1 MIAIAG
7 IGSRQTPDHVLKE
20 MELIGQWAKTN
31 EVLVYSGHAEGADYA
46 FERGAQEFT
55 RAFLPWK
62 NFNKELPHLGVSID
76 IGGDKSLDVWVDQY
90 HPAPEHLSF
99 GGRKLMRRNV
109 CQILSQSLNDPVKA
123 VVCWTASGGLSGGT
137 AFAMRIAASLDI
149 PILNM
154 YFEEYDTSA
163 KVIAKLQTLI

>member
-1 MIAIAG
+1 MTAIAG
-7 IGSRQTPDHVLKE
+7 IGSRQTPEHILKE
-20 MELIGQWAKTN
+20 MELIGQWCRTN
-31 EVLVYSGHAEGADYA
+31 EVSVYSGHAEGADYA
-46 FERGAQEFT
+46 FERGAQELT
-55 RAFLPWK
+55 IAFLPWK
-62 NFNKELPHLGVSID
+62 NFNKDMPKLGHWVD
-76 IGGDKSLDVWVDQY
+76 MGDTTALDVWVDQY
-90 HPAPEHLSF
+90 HPAPQHLSF

-137 AFAMRIAASLDI
+137 AFAMRIATSLDI

-154 YFEEYDTSA
+154 YFEEYDSSN

>member
-1 MIAIAG
+1 MSSIAG
-7 IGSRQTPDHVLKE
+7 IGSRQTPEHILKE
-20 MELIGQWAKTN
+20 MEMIGLWAKTN
-31 EVLVYSGHAEGADYA
+31 GVLVNSGHAEGADYA

-62 NFNKELPHLGVSID
+62 NFNKELPHLGISID
-76 IGGDKSLDVWVDQY
+76 VGNNKDLDAWVDQY
-90 HPAPEHLSF
+90 HPAPQNLSF

-109 CQILSQSLNDPVKA
+109 CQILSQTLTDPVKA

-137 AFAMRIAASLDI
+137 AFAMRIATSLNI

-154 YFEEYDTSA
+154 FFEEYSTSI
-163 KVIAKLQTLI
+163 KVITELQTLV